1 MLPAVRARI
10 VAGFGHILAAA
21 VCALVGHVALV
32 QSIRP
37 TDEAHIYLSWYQPL
51 IAGLSGAAVLA
62 LAVLLVLG
70 LLGHRVLIP
79 AASLQRRSFDQVA
92 LRIGMSGVA
101 FLLVQE
107 TIERS
112 VVAGAPA
119 APSFAAGRWLV
130 VLVVVAASS
139 ALLAFLGR
147 WGERAVRR
155 LLAETP
161 QDAVSTAASWS
172 TVQGSPRR
180 SRPLAL
186 HAALRAPPR
195 LSPA

>member
-10 VAGFGHILAAA
+10 VAAFGHVLAAA

-51 IAGLSGAAVLA
+51 IAGLSGTAVLA
-62 LAVLLVLG
+62 LAALLVLG
-70 LLGHRVLIP
+70 LLGHRVRLP

-92 LRIGMSGVA
+92 IRIGMSGVA

-155 LLAETP
+155 LLA
-161 QDAVSTAASWS
+161 DAERAADSTARPWNR
-172 TVQGSPRR
+172 VRVWPRR